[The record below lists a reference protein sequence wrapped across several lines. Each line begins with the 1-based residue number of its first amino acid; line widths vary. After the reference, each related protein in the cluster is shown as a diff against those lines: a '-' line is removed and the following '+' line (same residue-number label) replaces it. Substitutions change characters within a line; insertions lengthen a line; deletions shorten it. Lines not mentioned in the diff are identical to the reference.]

1 MTKSGGVLILAV
13 PGPRHLWGMKQVLYE
28 RPYENERHDTDFAG
42 FRFER
47 RETVTGHLSLSRPQ
61 DIRNLYAMTP
71 YYWKTG
77 EEGSRRLL
85 ALSHL
90 ETETEFDFL
99 LYRRE
104 EEPSC

>member
-1 MTKSGGVLILAV
+1 
-13 PGPRHLWGMKQVLYE
+13 
-28 RPYENERHDTDFAG
+28 
-42 FRFER
+42 
-47 RETVTGHLSLSRPQ
+47 
-61 DIRNLYAMTP
+61 MTP